1 MSVLITG
8 ATSGIGRACAVR
20 FARGASAANT
30 PLRLVLTG
38 RRAERLEAVRR
49 ELASPLV
56 EVHTLALDVRD
67 RAAVT
72 AQLGEVDESAWAP
85 RVVINNAGLALGVEP
100 ADRCSLDKWE
110 DMVDTNVKGL
120 LYVTHALLPGL
131 VARARADAPATILN
145 IGSVAGSFAYPGG
158 NCYGGTKAFVE
169 RFSKNLRADLVGR
182 HVRVTNVEP
191 GLTETEFSIVRL
203 DGDAD
208 AASSVYAGAKPMS
221 GDDIAEA
228 CYWIASLPPHVNV
241 NCIEM
246 MPECQAHG
254 PFQIS
259 RARGAA

>member
-145 IGSVAGSFAYPGG
+145 IGSVAGSFACPGG

-169 RFSKNLRADLVGR
+169 RFRRTCA
-182 HVRVTNVEP
+182 P
-191 GLTETEFSIVRL
+191 I
-203 DGDAD
+203 
-208 AASSVYAGAKPMS
+208 SSGGTCA
-221 GDDIAEA
+221 
-228 CYWIASLPPHVNV
+228 
-241 NCIEM
+241 
-246 MPECQAHG
+246 
-254 PFQIS
+254 
-259 RARGAA
+259 